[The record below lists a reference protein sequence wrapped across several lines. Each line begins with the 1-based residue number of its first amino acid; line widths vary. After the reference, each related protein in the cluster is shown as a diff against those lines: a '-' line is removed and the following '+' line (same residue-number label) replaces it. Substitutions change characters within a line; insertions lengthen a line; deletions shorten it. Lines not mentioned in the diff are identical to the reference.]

1 MRKKKTRRTFTP
13 EYRHD
18 AASIVIDQNLT
29 IASVARDLGV
39 GEALLDR
46 WSSMSENDASRSVLA
61 SQRLKNYMPRLPGC
75 VRKMFGLPWK
85 MNSWKKQAPSSQP
98 SNTGATV

>member
-46 WSSMSENDASRSVLA
+46 WVKHERERRQSERTGEPTTKELHAEIARLRQENARLA
-61 SQRLKNYMPRLPGC
+61 
-75 VRKMFGLPWK
+75 GLLR
-85 MNSWKKQAPSSQP
+85 
-98 SNTGATV
+98 